1 VLSSSI
7 INIEQTD
14 HIVKHLYEKGICM
27 PIMAIDDTDL
37 SIIKLLRQD
46 PRMAYTKIADTL
58 GISRVTVKHRMDKM
72 LSNELLLLS
81 ARPNLRNQG
90 GKMAMLGLEV
100 KSEDLWDE
108 CMTKLN
114 SLPWVLMGFKAMG
127 KANLRIMIYGETDEI
142 LERNI
147 DDFRYYHCVNFIEV
161 EILGKPIVGP
171 Y

>member
-1 VLSSSI
+1 
-7 INIEQTD
+7 
-14 HIVKHLYEKGICM
+14 
-27 PIMAIDDTDL
+27 MALDETDL
-37 SIIKLLRQD
+37 SITKLLRQD
-46 PRMAYTKIADTL
+46 PRMPYTKIADTL

-72 LSNELLLLS
+72 LSKELLILS
-81 ARPNLRNQG
+81 ARTNIKNQG

-100 KSEDLWDE
+100 KSEADWEE
-108 CMTKLN
+108 CMVKLN
-114 SLPWVLMGFKAMG
+114 TLPWVLMGFKAMG
-127 KANLRIMIYGETDEI
+127 KSNLRVLIYGETDEI

>member
-1 VLSSSI
+1 MSLD
-7 INIEQTD
+7 E
-14 HIVKHLYEKGICM
+14 
-27 PIMAIDDTDL
+27 TDL
-37 SIIKLLRQD
+37 SITKLLRQN
-46 PRMAYTKIADTL
+46 PRMPYTKIADTL
-58 GISRVTVKHRMDKM
+58 GISRVTVKHRIDKM
-72 LSNELLLLS
+72 LAEDLIILS
-81 ARPNLRNQG
+81 ARPNIRNQG

-100 KSEDLWDE
+100 KSEDLWEE
-108 CMTKLN
+108 CMIKLN

-127 KANLRIMIYGETDEI
+127 KSNLRVLIYGENDEI

>member
-1 VLSSSI
+1 
-7 INIEQTD
+7 
-14 HIVKHLYEKGICM
+14 
-27 PIMAIDDTDL
+27 MALDDTDL
-37 SIIKLLRQD
+37 SITKLLRQN
-46 PRMAYTKIADTL
+46 PRMPYTKIADTL
-58 GISRVTVKHRMDKM
+58 GISRVTVKHRIDKM
-72 LSNELLLLS
+72 LSNDLLILS
-81 ARPNLRNQG
+81 ARTNLRNQG

-100 KSEDLWDE
+100 KSEADWEE
-108 CMTKLN
+108 CMIKLN

-127 KANLRIMIYGETDEI
+127 KSNLRVLIYGETDEI

>member
-1 VLSSSI
+1 ML
-7 INIEQTD
+7 
-14 HIVKHLYEKGICM
+14 
-27 PIMAIDDTDL
+27 IMALDDMDL
-37 SIIKLLRQD
+37 SITKLLRQN
-46 PRMAYTKIADTL
+46 PRMPYTKIADTL
-58 GISRVTVKHRMDKM
+58 GISRVTVKHRIDKM
-72 LSNELLLLS
+72 LAEELIILS
-81 ARPNLRNQG
+81 ARTNIKNQG

-108 CMTKLN
+108 CMLKLN

-127 KANLRIMIYGETDEI
+127 KSNLRVMIYGETDEI

>member
-1 VLSSSI
+1 MVL
-7 INIEQTD
+7 
-14 HIVKHLYEKGICM
+14 
-27 PIMAIDDTDL
+27 DDTDL
-37 SIIKLLRQD
+37 RITKLLRQD
-46 PRMAYTKIADTL
+46 PRMPYTQIADTL

-72 LSNELLLLS
+72 LSQELLILS
-81 ARPNLRNQG
+81 ARTNLKNQE

-100 KSEDLWDE
+100 KSDADWGE
-108 CMTKLN
+108 CMLKLN
-114 SLPWVLMGFKAMG
+114 ELPWVLMGFKAMG
-127 KANLRIMIYGETDEI
+127 KSNLRVMIYGETDEI

>member
-1 VLSSSI
+1 
-7 INIEQTD
+7 
-14 HIVKHLYEKGICM
+14 
-27 PIMAIDDTDL
+27 MALDETDL
-37 SIIKLLRQD
+37 SITKLLRQD
-46 PRMAYTKIADTL
+46 PRMPYTKIADTL

-72 LSNELLLLS
+72 LSEDLLILS
-81 ARPNLRNQG
+81 ARTNLKNQG

-100 KSEDLWDE
+100 KSEANWEE
-108 CMTKLN
+108 CMVKLN
-114 SLPWVLMGFKAMG
+114 TLPWVLMGFKAMG
-127 KANLRIMIYGETDEI
+127 KSNLRVMIYGETDEI

>member
-1 VLSSSI
+1 
-7 INIEQTD
+7 
-14 HIVKHLYEKGICM
+14 
-27 PIMAIDDTDL
+27 MALDDMDL
-37 SIIKLLRQD
+37 SITKLLRQN
-46 PRMAYTKIADTL
+46 PRMPYTKIADTL
-58 GISRVTVKHRMDKM
+58 GISRVTVKHRIDKM
-72 LSNELLLLS
+72 LAEELIILS
-81 ARPNLRNQG
+81 ARTNIKNQG

-108 CMTKLN
+108 CMLKLN

-127 KANLRIMIYGETDEI
+127 KSNLRVLIYGETDEI

-147 DDFRYYHCVNFIEV
+147 DDFRYYQCVNFIEV

>member
-1 VLSSSI
+1 
-7 INIEQTD
+7 
-14 HIVKHLYEKGICM
+14 
-27 PIMAIDDTDL
+27 MALDDMDL
-37 SIIKLLRQD
+37 SITKLLRQD
-46 PRMAYTKIADTL
+46 PRMPYTQIAENL

-72 LSNELLLLS
+72 LSQELLILS
-81 ARPNLRNQG
+81 ARTNIKNQD

-100 KSEDLWDE
+100 KSEADWEE
-108 CMTKLN
+108 CMLKLN

-127 KANLRIMIYGETDEI
+127 KSNLRVLIYGESDEI

>member
-1 VLSSSI
+1 
-7 INIEQTD
+7 
-14 HIVKHLYEKGICM
+14 
-27 PIMAIDDTDL
+27 MALDDTDL

-46 PRMAYTKIADTL
+46 PRMPYTQIADTL

-72 LSNELLLLS
+72 LSQELLILS
-81 ARPNLRNQG
+81 ARTNLKNQG

-100 KSEDLWDE
+100 KSEADWGE
-108 CMTKLN
+108 CMLKLN
-114 SLPWVLMGFKAMG
+114 ALPWVLMGFKAMG
-127 KANLRIMIYGETDEI
+127 KSNLRVMIYGETDEI